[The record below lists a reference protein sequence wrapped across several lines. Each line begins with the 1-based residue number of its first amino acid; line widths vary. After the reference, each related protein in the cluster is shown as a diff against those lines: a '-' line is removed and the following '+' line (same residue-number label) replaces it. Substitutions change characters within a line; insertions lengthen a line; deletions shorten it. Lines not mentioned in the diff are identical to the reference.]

1 MAGHSGFLSS
11 GEGYVGEFRE
21 LHQGCQGTFRGLR
34 RKVGFLSR
42 PRKGKGPH
50 LAKRGESSGFSPV
63 AAGNMGLLLSYG
75 GDLRDL
81 LVFLQG
87 SQVFMPVARGH

>member
-1 MAGHSGFLSS
+1 
-11 GEGYVGEFRE
+11 
-21 LHQGCQGTFRGLR
+21 
-34 RKVGFLSR
+34 
-42 PRKGKGPH
+42 
-50 LAKRGESSGFSPV
+50 
-63 AAGNMGLLLSYG
+63 MGLLLSYG